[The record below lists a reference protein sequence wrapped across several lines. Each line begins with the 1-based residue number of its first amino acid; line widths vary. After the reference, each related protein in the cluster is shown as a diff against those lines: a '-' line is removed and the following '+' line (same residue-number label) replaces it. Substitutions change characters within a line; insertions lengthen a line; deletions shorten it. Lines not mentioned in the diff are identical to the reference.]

1 MLHLIH
7 RSLYT
12 LSQRPV
18 LHVSNTLCD
27 GFTCGVHADRSGTDA
42 EVHQLTIIVTA
53 MLGFA
58 SYKVAVIAAA
68 LAPAPASSTVQRSTS
83 AKQM

>member
-1 MLHLIH
+1 M
-7 RSLYT
+7 
-12 LSQRPV
+12 
-18 LHVSNTLCD
+18 
-27 GFTCGVHADRSGTDA
+27 HADRSGTDA

-58 SYKVAVIAAA
+58 SYKVAVVAAA
-68 LAPAPASSTVQRSTS
+68 LTPSAAGSPVARSTS